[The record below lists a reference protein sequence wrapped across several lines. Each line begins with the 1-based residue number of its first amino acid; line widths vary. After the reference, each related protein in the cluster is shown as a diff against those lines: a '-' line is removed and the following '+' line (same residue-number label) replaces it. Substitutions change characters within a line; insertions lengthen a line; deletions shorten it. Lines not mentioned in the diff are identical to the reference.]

1 MVFSKAFLCI
11 KPHAQNILSPRA
23 NNIKRAG
30 FATRPATLTKLHTQY
45 SQINATQKNNMVIDF
60 EKIAQSSIFGF
71 KGGNGELLSRNF
83 SDEKIKIM
91 YSTLRPGAST
101 GLHTHEGNS
110 EVIFVISGTAT
121 FHYDGETEQVQ
132 AGQVHYCPVGHSH
145 YMENLTDHDLVY
157 FAIVPEHH

>member
-1 MVFSKAFLCI
+1 
-11 KPHAQNILSPRA
+11 
-23 NNIKRAG
+23 
-30 FATRPATLTKLHTQY
+30 
-45 SQINATQKNNMVIDF
+45 MVIDF

-132 AGQVHYCPVGHSH
+132 AGQVHYCPIGHSH
-145 YMENLTDHDLVY
+145 YMENLTDLDLVY